1 MRGRSS
7 SGRARPCQ
15 GRGSEFEP
23 RRPLQ
28 NKRDTLWVS
37 LLFWNL
43 RKSRLE
49 KAGHAAGVSQTV
61 RWTVWQVE
69 CVSATVVA
77 ERASSPALFCGRSR
91 APPLRKKKRATGIFL
106 FVHASLHLPP
116 PFCRLR
122 RHFPRRGNHHRQ
134 RCGGKLLARSKTKH
148 HPSGGVFVS
157 FTFSLTAA
165 SSFRCRWPAACRSR
179 HHKAPPADG
188 SGCGRP

>member
-1 MRGRSS
+1 MRGCSS

-23 RRPLQ
+23 RRPLLKFQ

-134 RCGGKLLARSKTKH
+134 RFGGKLVARSKNKT
-148 HPSGGVFVS
+148 PPIRVGFFAG
-157 FTFSLTAA
+157 FSNI
-165 SSFRCRWPAACRSR
+165 SRACSTDRKSLHR
-179 HHKAPPADG
+179 AP
-188 SGCGRP
+188 